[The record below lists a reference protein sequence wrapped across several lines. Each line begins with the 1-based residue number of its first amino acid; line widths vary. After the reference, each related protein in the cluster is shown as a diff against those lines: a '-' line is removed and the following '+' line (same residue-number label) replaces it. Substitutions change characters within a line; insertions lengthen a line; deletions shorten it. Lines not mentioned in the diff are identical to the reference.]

1 MQHSIIQYHFY
12 FQNFLDNQYQFVDYD
27 FGIDPNVTSYR
38 YKISVLDSCGNES
51 SLSNFHETIHLT
63 ASNGLGGVVN
73 LIWDDYEGFAFSEY
87 EIWRDTTG
95 NGDWETINTVLS
107 TNFTYVDNTIP
118 TNSTTLR
125 YAIEVV
131 MPSTCTATKAQDH
144 NSTRSNRHTITPPNP
159 NAINESTLL
168 NARVQPNPSNGL
180 FTIIVEASNWS
191 YSVLD
196 MNGKLIM
203 NERAS
208 TNNAEVNIQA
218 LEAGIYMI
226 QISVDGHSIYKKVVK
241 Q

>member
-1 MQHSIIQYHFY
+1 
-12 FQNFLDNQYQFVDYD
+12 
-27 FGIDPNVTSYR
+27 
-38 YKISVLDSCGNES
+38 
-51 SLSNFHETIHLT
+51 
-63 ASNGLGGVVN
+63 
-73 LIWDDYEGFAFSEY
+73 
-87 EIWRDTTG
+87 
-95 NGDWETINTVLS
+95 
-107 TNFTYVDNTIP
+107 
-118 TNSTTLR
+118 
-125 YAIEVV
+125 
-131 MPSTCTATKAQDH
+131 MPCLAEKAQDH
-144 NSTRSNRHTITPPNP
+144 NTTRSNRHIIGPPGP

-208 TNNAEVNIQA
+208 TTNAEVNIQA